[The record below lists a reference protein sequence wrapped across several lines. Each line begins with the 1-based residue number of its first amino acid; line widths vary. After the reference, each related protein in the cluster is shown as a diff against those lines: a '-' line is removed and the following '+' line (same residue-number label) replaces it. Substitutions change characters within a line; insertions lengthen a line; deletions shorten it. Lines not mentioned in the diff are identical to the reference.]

1 MENYENKIM
10 ELLAGETPKE
20 KYESLLEIID
30 MAKDTAIRRHGTTA
44 EFQKSVKSET
54 FISIPNKVTKQHF

>member
-20 KYESLLEIID
+20 KYETLLQLIEYYINTKKKDVAKSDKKFIEKIQVGEIPQGD
-30 MAKDTAIRRHGTTA
+30 FRQC
-44 EFQKSVKSET
+44 F
-54 FISIPNKVTKQHF
+54 

>member
-10 ELLAGETPKE
+10 ELLGGETPKE

-30 MAKDTAIRRHGTTA
+30 MAKDLQSENDHIT
-44 EFQKSVKSET
+44 EVQKGSYL
-54 FISIPNKVTKQHF
+54 SIPLGYK